1 MEEKEILVRKEESCK
16 HTPKFGRGTW
26 GNHES
31 KVDSVQVKVKAMT
44 SLRGWTIAM
53 GFFLVVNLTYFK
65 FLLEYPSMICN
76 SKKFHHFF
84 KV

>member
-31 KVDSVQVKVKAMT
+31 KVDSVQVKEKEIT
-44 SLRGWTIAM
+44 SLRG
-53 GFFLVVNLTYFK
+53 
-65 FLLEYPSMICN
+65 
-76 SKKFHHFF
+76 
-84 KV
+84 